1 MMRSYGES
9 TLVFFFVTFVVVCI
23 RRSYGEANLVFFLS
37 TEMSGQMVA

>member
-1 MMRSYGES
+1 MRSYGES
-9 TLVFFFVTFVVVCI
+9 TLVFFVTFVVVCI